1 MWIDV
6 VGLFL
11 LLSGFVIGLGAVTV
25 IDIHGVLGMRSV
37 YWTQTAVRVQKVTKP
52 LIWVGITLCVIGG
65 SIYYRFETLSGVVLY
80 HTVAASLLVING
92 AFLSFVASPYLLL
105 RERQGKSEEL
115 LERSWQV
122 KIALSLLVSDFLWWS
137 SLVGL
142 ALYLA

>member
-6 VGLFL
+6 IGLFL

-25 IDIHGVLGMRSV
+25 IDIHGFLGMRSA
-37 YWTQTAVRVQKVTKP
+37 YWTQTTIRVHKVTKP
-52 LIWVGITLCVIGG
+52 LIWIGILLCIIGG

-80 HTVAASLLVING
+80 HTVATTVLVLNG
-92 AFLSFVASPYLLL
+92 LFLSFVVSPYLLE
-105 RERQGKSEEL
+105 RERHGRSEEL
-115 LERSWQV
+115 LDRAWQI